1 MVYTRLRA
9 ASYHAPRQG
18 REPMNS
24 MTDAELVEQL
34 RRAASIW
41 FKNEDLLMLEE
52 LLRRYARVQAK
63 VNAMRLET
71 LR

>member
-1 MVYTRLRA
+1 
-9 ASYHAPRQG
+9 
-18 REPMNS
+18 MNS